1 MADNDTLI
9 RSDSPVNDELMFW
22 SIVGLEGMSQPST
35 YELRVLS
42 KNDAIA
48 AKDILG
54 HGFDVVMKFDDADGA
69 GHERH
74 CRGHAVRFARRGKV
88 GRYHEYAIGLKSWF
102 WLLTKRFNARIFQGQ
117 NALQVIDATIEDS
130 PIKRL
135 KKINTDGVV
144 GQPDK
149 RPYCVQFQES
159 DFTFLS
165 RLMEEEGIYYWFDA
179 HDAPGTMYLSNASD
193 VAHPPLPAGA
203 ELKQT
208 DSARQEVRFNEFRQW
223 FGAALYESGAY
234 ASHDSDF
241 KAIRKKLASNKQD
254 AAEHELS
261 DLEVFEFPG
270 GHLREADTDHLARIR
285 MEALAARRRLYWAGT
300 PWPDVAVGLRTRFHT
315 IHEVADLDQ
324 EHLIVSCMV
333 AASHP
338 GYEGTDTSAPV
349 DVRRALID
357 LLQDDRVNAEH
368 REELAAVIES
378 SAGFEKFYAG
388 MRQFLYTTVPVSVP
402 FRPPRTT
409 PRIRMP
415 GPQSAIVVGPE
426 GDEIHADEFGR
437 VKVHFHWDRYDESNE
452 KSTCWVRVSQPWAG
466 KGWGGYFIPRIGQEV
481 IVDFLN
487 GDPDRPIIMGR
498 VYNDDQPIP
507 FDKHEQSGF
516 RTRSTPDGN
525 ASNCNEFRFDDS
537 KGKEQVYLHAEK
549 NQDIEVE
556 NDETHWVG
564 HDRKKTID
572 NDEINHIK
580 NNRTETV
587 DVDETIDIGGN
598 RAETVG
604 GNEDITVGGN
614 RTENVGVNE
623 SVTIGA
629 NRSLTVSA
637 NETVS
642 IGASRTES
650 IAANLTQNVGAAV
663 TQSVGAAFT
672 QTVGGAMSVTAGG
685 PVTFTAAGGFNIIAP
700 GGTKVVDFELMQVGG
715 TIKEGYAMKLDING
729 IVSELNAA
737 KAEVTGATTAAI
749 GVKAETV
756 GAEAHSGMTVQQMVA
771 LEALSN
777 ATGIEMDTLKVFL

>member
-9 RSDSPVNDELMFW
+9 RSDSPVNDDLMFW

-42 KNDAIA
+42 KNDAIS

-117 NALQVIDATIEDS
+117 NVLQVIDATIEDS

-193 VAHPPLPAGA
+193 VAHPPMPAGP
-203 ELKQT
+203 EMKQA
-208 DSARQEVRFNEFRQW
+208 DNARQEVRFNEFRQW

-241 KAIRKKLASNKQD
+241 KAIRKKLNSNKKD

-270 GHLREADTDHLARIR
+270 GHLREADTDHVARIR

-315 IHEVADLDQ
+315 IHEVADLNQ

-333 AASHP
+333 VASHP
-338 GYEGTDTSAPV
+338 GYEGTDTSAPA

-368 REELAAVIES
+368 REELTAVIES
-378 SAGFEKFYAG
+378 LSGFERFYAG

-409 PRIRMP
+409 PRMRMP

-487 GDPDRPIIMGR
+487 GDPDRPVIMGR

-564 HDRKKTID
+564 HDRKKTVD

-598 RAETVG
+598 RAESVG
-604 GNEDITVGGN
+604 GNEDISVGGN
-614 RTENVGVNE
+614 RTENVGGNE

-650 IAANLTQNVGAAV
+650 IGAGLTQTVGAAV
-663 TQSVGAAFT
+663 TQTVGAALT
-672 QTVGGAMSVTAGG
+672 QTVGGAVTIASGG
-685 PVTFTAAGGFNIIAP
+685 PMTLNAAGGLNIIAP
-700 GGTKVVDFELMQVGG
+700 GGTKVVDFQFLQFGG
-715 TIKEGYAMKLDING
+715 DEKVGYATSLNFSLINTEINAVKG
-729 IVSELNAA
+729 EYTSFTNALIPVKFEKVGLENKEAAAEIKALAASIASGATKIVS
-737 KAEVTGATTAAI
+737 KAI
-749 GVKAETV
+749 
-756 GAEAHSGMTVQQMVA
+756 SM
-771 LEALSN
+771 
-777 ATGIEMDTLKVFL
+777 FL